1 MPFGKRDRGSLV
13 LSDVH
18 GRSDADERIIREG
31 DAGVHCEIEQVHSG
45 ACLAEIASD
54 ALGDA
59 ARLTLAGGKQDGGF
73 HTREYRKRHTGQKC
87 RESGEGFMT
96 RAALLAAP
104 CLVVVAQGVTFQP
117 ATYRIGGVPV
127 LPTITVGGGEVL
139 LDTAVDARGEV
150 TSVTP
155 LRVTPPFADLFAE
168 AVRGW
173 NFHPA
178 RDLDLPAPS
187 HVMVAVLVRPPALNA
202 ASTLGEPARDV
213 AMPRPDLPV
222 PITLVPPLHPPN
234 ALRSG
239 VVLIEAR
246 IDTAGRVTR
255 VRVMQSAP
263 PFDNAAQDA
272 AWKWTFRAA
281 RLRGTPIESV
291 AYLAFGF
298 PEIVTGL

>member
-1 MPFGKRDRGSLV
+1 MRGRALV
-13 LSDVH
+13 
-18 GRSDADERIIREG
+18 A
-31 DAGVHCEIEQVHSG
+31 SG
-45 ACLAEIASD
+45 IAVSCLAV
-54 ALGDA
+54 L
-59 ARLTLAGGKQDGGF
+59 
-73 HTREYRKRHTGQKC
+73 
-87 RESGEGFMT
+87 
-96 RAALLAAP
+96 
-104 CLVVVAQGVTFQP
+104 AQGVNFQP

-127 LPTITVGGGEVL
+127 LPTTAVGGGEVL
-139 LDTAVDARGEV
+139 LDAAVDARGEV
-150 TSVTP
+150 TAVTP

-178 RDLDLPAPS
+178 RDFDLPAPS
-187 HVMVAVLVRPPALNA
+187 HVMVAVLVRPPALTVP
-202 ASTLGEPARDV
+202 STLGEPARDLAV
-213 AMPRPDLPV
+213 PRPDLPV
-222 PITLVPPLHPPN
+222 PITLVSPVQPPH

-263 PFDNAAQDA
+263 PFDSAAQDA

-281 RLRGTPIESV
+281 RLRGTPFPSV

-298 PEIVTGL
+298 PEVVTGI